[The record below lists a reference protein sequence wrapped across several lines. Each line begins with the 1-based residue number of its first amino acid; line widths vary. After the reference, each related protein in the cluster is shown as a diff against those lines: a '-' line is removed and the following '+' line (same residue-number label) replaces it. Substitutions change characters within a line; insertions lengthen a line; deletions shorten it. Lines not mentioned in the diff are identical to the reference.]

1 MSISHGSRVTLREAV
16 SSEHGMQ
23 EPIETEGGG
32 GEVLRV
38 ENPTMKMYFS
48 VDFLLI
54 VFLCFFSK
62 R

>member
-32 GEVLRV
+32 GRGATGGKPNH
-38 ENPTMKMYFS
+38 EN
-48 VDFLLI
+48 
-54 VFLCFFSK
+54 VFFC
-62 R
+62 